1 MLSRKGG
8 GQGQLV
14 PGHPLATTRLLN
26 LEMCVLLF
34 AQQSNSCPTRQG
46 PWAQHGLCV
55 VVTVVVTVEKRR
67 WSSVLPRERQGPN
80 GSD

>member
-46 PWAQHGLCV
+46 P
-55 VVTVVVTVEKRR
+55 E
-67 WSSVLPRERQGPN
+67 GPDM
-80 GSD
+80 GCAP